1 MMVAKEVRK
10 YVDDLNEGSLFR
22 YEDLKKISDNKMA
35 IAKILSRLTKEKKI
49 DRIEKGLFYK
59 AKITR
64 FGKLNPNIEEI
75 IKAEL
80 KKENR
85 IIGYISGDFIYNKL
99 GLTTQIPKVI
109 EVMVEKRKPTKIIG
123 GVKIK
128 YTQKFMKF
136 TKKNIEYFQILDA
149 LKDIKKIPDS
159 KIEEN
164 YKILKEVIKKLENK
178 NKLLEL
184 SLKYTPQTRALTG
197 AILSE
202 VSDLDLS
209 EIEKSLNSFTK
220 FKLDIKNI
228 KEKRRWNII

>member
-1 MMVAKEVRK
+1 MVATEVRK

-59 AKITR
+59 PKVTR
-64 FGKLNPNIEEI
+64 FGKLNPNIEKI

-85 IIGYISGDFIYNKL
+85 VIGYISGDFIYNKL

-109 EVMVEKRKPTKIIG
+109 EVMTEKRKPTKIIE

-149 LKDIKKIPDS
+149 LKNIKKIPDS

-164 YKILKEVIKKLENK
+164 YEILKEVIKELENK

>member
-1 MMVAKEVRK
+1 MVATEVRK
-10 YVDDLNEGSLFR
+10 YVDNLNEGSLFR

-59 AKITR
+59 PKVTR
-64 FGKLNPNIEEI
+64 FGKLNPNIEKI

-85 IIGYISGDFIYNKL
+85 VIGYISGDFIYNKL

-109 EVMVEKRKPTKIIG
+109 EVMTEKRKPTKIIE

-149 LKDIKKIPDS
+149 LKNIKKIPDS

-164 YKILKEVIKKLENK
+164 YEILKEVIKELENK
-178 NKLLEL
+178 NN
-184 SLKYTPQTRALTG
+184 Y
-197 AILSE
+197 
-202 VSDLDLS
+202 
-209 EIEKSLNSFTK
+209 
-220 FKLDIKNI
+220 
-228 KEKRRWNII
+228 